1 MRIAVY
7 PGSFDPIT
15 NGHLDVLKRALGV
28 FDEVILLLAVNP
40 SKKSAFSVEERL
52 EMMKEATKDMKGVQ
66 VDYYPGLTVDYCKKH
81 QAKHLIRGL
90 RAVTDFEYEF
100 QLAAANEFADPN
112 IDMVFFMSRKEETFI
127 SSSTINQLYANGVDI
142 SPLVPPVVVEYFK
155 AKKK

>member
-1 MRIAVY
+1 MEENK
-7 PGSFDPIT
+7 P
-15 NGHLDVLKRALGV
+15 
-28 FDEVILLLAVNP
+28 
-40 SKKSAFSVEERL
+40 KKSTTKRKGKRDHNRQG
-52 EMMKEATKDMKGVQ
+52 MKEATKDMKGVQ

-142 SPLVPPVVVEYFK
+142 SPLVPPVVVKYFK